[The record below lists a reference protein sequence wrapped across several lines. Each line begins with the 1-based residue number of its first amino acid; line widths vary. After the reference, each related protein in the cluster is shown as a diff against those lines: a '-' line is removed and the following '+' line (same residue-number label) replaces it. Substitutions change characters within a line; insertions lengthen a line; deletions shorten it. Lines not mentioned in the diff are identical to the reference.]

1 MDIFNQYA
9 SLELE
14 RLNLDLMNFV
24 ANVKLNDVV
33 VRSEKTIVHDLLIY
47 YRKLTAYVGSEWE
60 LSKMLRELS
69 NLNYLFLLISKI

>member
-24 ANVKLNDVV
+24 AKVKLNDVV
-33 VRSEKTIVHDLLIY
+33 VRSEKTMVHDLLIY
-47 YRKLTAYVGSEWE
+47 YRKFTAYVASEWE

-69 NLNYLFLLISKI
+69 NLNYLFLVINKI